1 MSSKIKS
8 CSLGSE
14 TTVQKI
20 MHVGSSRDVTY
31 KKKNSVRSMRKF
43 CQSFIRNAEEII
55 PQ

>member
-31 KKKNSVRSMRKF
+31 KKKEL
-43 CQSFIRNAEEII
+43 CQKYEKILSEFY
-55 PQ
+55 